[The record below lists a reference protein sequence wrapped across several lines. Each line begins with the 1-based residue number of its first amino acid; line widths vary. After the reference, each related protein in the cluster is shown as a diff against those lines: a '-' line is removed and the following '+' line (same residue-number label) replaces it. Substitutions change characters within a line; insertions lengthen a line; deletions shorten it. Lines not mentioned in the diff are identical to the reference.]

1 MTSKQALSRREF
13 LKAAGTGAAAVTA
26 TCVLAGPA
34 SSALASGPVS
44 DNGWGML
51 IDVTRCTGCD
61 SCALACKEANGRAN
75 PAVVP
80 GALACKEANGRANPA
95 VVPGALACTEA
106 NGRANP
112 TVAPRALSSDA
123 YTFIDLR
130 PNAGSA
136 EPLAVKRQCMHCQ
149 HPACVSACTVG
160 ALTKSA
166 DGPVV
171 YDSKKC
177 IGCRY
182 CQYACPFG
190 VPTYD
195 WDNPLGLIHKCQMC
209 VERLAEGEMPACV
222 SSCPAGALRFGR
234 RSDLLAQA
242 HARISSNPGRYIDQV
257 YGEFEAGGTS
267 MLYLSGVP
275 FTQLGL
281 PELDGQSI
289 SHYAEAVMKKTP
301 VVAASVAALA
311 TGLYWLTKRRDL
323 HLSEAQVILPQE
335 DRHDH

>member
-1 MTSKQALSRREF
+1 
-13 LKAAGTGAAAVTA
+13 
-26 TCVLAGPA
+26 
-34 SSALASGPVS
+34 
-44 DNGWGML
+44 
-51 IDVTRCTGCD
+51 
-61 SCALACKEANGRAN
+61 
-75 PAVVP
+75 
-80 GALACKEANGRANPA
+80 
-95 VVPGALACTEA
+95 
-106 NGRANP
+106 
-112 TVAPRALSSDA
+112 
-123 YTFIDLR
+123 
-130 PNAGSA
+130 
-136 EPLAVKRQCMHCQ
+136 
-149 HPACVSACTVG
+149 
-160 ALTKSA
+160 
-166 DGPVV
+166 VV

-195 WDNPLGLIHKCQMC
+195 WNNPLGLIHKCQMC

-234 RSDLLAQA
+234 RSDLLVQA
-242 HARISSNPGRYIDQV
+242 HARINSNSGRYIDQV

-267 MLYLSGVP
+267 VLYLSGVP
-275 FTQLGL
+275 FSQLGL
-281 PELDGQSI
+281 PDLGDQTI

-323 HLSEAQVILPQE
+323 HLSEAQVTLPQE

>member
-1 MTSKQALSRREF
+1 MTASQTLSRRDF
-13 LKAAGTGAAAVTA
+13 LKAAGAGAAAVTA

-34 SSALASGPVS
+34 NTALASGSAS
-44 DNGWGML
+44 DNDWGML
-51 IDVTRCTGCD
+51 IDVTRCTGCE
-61 SCALACKEANGRAN
+61 SCALACKEANGR
-75 PAVVP
+75 P
-80 GALACKEANGRANPA
+80 
-95 VVPGALACTEA
+95 
-106 NGRANP
+106 NP
-112 TVAPRALSSDA
+112 TVAPTALSSDA

-130 PNAGSA
+130 PSANPA

-171 YDSKKC
+171 YESKKC

-195 WDNPLGLIHKCQMC
+195 WNNPLGLIHKCQMC
-209 VERLAEGEMPACV
+209 VERLEQGDQPACV

-242 HARISSNPGRYIDQV
+242 HARISSNPGRYIDHV
-257 YGEFEAGGTS
+257 YGEAEAGGTS

-275 FTQLGL
+275 FSQLGL

-311 TGLYWLTKRRDL
+311 TGLYWLTKRRNL
-323 HLSEAQVILPQE
+323 NLSEAPVTLPPE
-335 DRHDH
+335 DRHDN

>member
-1 MTSKQALSRREF
+1 MTSQQTLSRREF

-26 TCVLAGPA
+26 TCVLAGPTG
-34 SSALASGPVS
+34 SALASGPVS

-51 IDVTRCTGCD
+51 IDVTRCTGCQ
-61 SCALACKEANGRAN
+61 SCALACKAANGR
-75 PAVVP
+75 P
-80 GALACKEANGRANPA
+80 
-95 VVPGALACTEA
+95 
-106 NGRANP
+106 NP
-112 TVAPRALSSDA
+112 TVEPTALSSDA

-130 PNAGSA
+130 PNNDAA

-166 DGPVV
+166 EGPVV

-195 WDNPLGLIHKCQMC
+195 WNNPLGLIHKCEMC
-209 VERLAEGEMPACV
+209 IERLQEGEVPACV
-222 SSCPAGALRFGR
+222 ADCPAGALRFGR
-234 RSDLLAQA
+234 RSDLLVQA
-242 HARISSNPGRYIDQV
+242 HARISSNPGRYVDQV

-267 MLYLSGVP
+267 VLYLSGVP
-275 FTQLGL
+275 FSQLGL
-281 PELDGQSI
+281 PELSGQSI
-289 SHYAEAVMKKTP
+289 SHHAEAVMRKTP

-323 HLSEAQVILPQE
+323 NLSEAQVTLPQE
-335 DRHDH
+335 DHRDH

>member
-1 MTSKQALSRREF
+1 MTSQKALSRREF
-13 LKAAGTGAAAVTA
+13 LKAAGTGVAAVTA

-34 SSALASGPVS
+34 STALASGSVS

-61 SCALACKEANGRAN
+61 SCALACKEANGR
-75 PAVVP
+75 P
-80 GALACKEANGRANPA
+80 
-95 VVPGALACTEA
+95 
-106 NGRANP
+106 NP
-112 TVAPRALSSDA
+112 TVVPSALSSDA
-123 YTFIDLR
+123 YTFIDVR
-130 PNAGSA
+130 GNAGSA

-195 WDNPLGLIHKCQMC
+195 WNNPLGLIHKCQLC
-209 VERLAEGEMPACV
+209 VERLAEGELPACV

-242 HARISSNPGRYIDQV
+242 HARISSNPGRYVEQV

-267 MLYLSGVP
+267 VLYLAGVP
-275 FTQLGL
+275 FSQLGL
-281 PELDGQSI
+281 PELGDQTI
-289 SHYAEAVMKKTP
+289 SHSAEAVMKKTP
-301 VVAASVAALA
+301 IVAASVATLA
-311 TGLYWLTKRRDL
+311 TGLYWLLKRRDL
-323 HLSEAQVILPQE
+323 NLSEATVALPQE

>member
-1 MTSKQALSRREF
+1 MTSQQALSRREF

-44 DNGWGML
+44 DSGWGML

-61 SCALACKEANGRAN
+61 SCALACKEANGR
-75 PAVVP
+75 P
-80 GALACKEANGRANPA
+80 
-95 VVPGALACTEA
+95 
-106 NGRANP
+106 NP
-112 TVAPRALSSDA
+112 TVVPSALSSDA
-123 YTFIDLR
+123 YTFIDVR

-195 WDNPLGLIHKCQMC
+195 WDNPLGLIHKCQLC

-234 RSDLLAQA
+234 RSDLLVQA
-242 HARISSNPGRYIDQV
+242 HARISSNPDRYVDQV

-267 MLYLSGVP
+267 VLYLAGVP
-275 FTQLGL
+275 FSQLGL
-281 PELDGQSI
+281 PELGDQTI

-323 HLSEAQVILPQE
+323 HLSEARVTLPQE